1 MPSPSSPRCMSS
13 HCVWEARV
21 MSDMHMGND
30 AREHLRAACRLRLCS
45 TCARTLLN
53 RWHAIL
59 GTAISTRPPTL
70 CEAVFTGIQVGPAV
84 LVHSRGANAVARS
97 LLILVSL
104 SAPLAGAARH
114 RGGGWRAPR
123 ERRPSTRILRAA
135 RSMRISLPR
144 LGGRS
149 YRSVQDPAGTPCC
162 GWVDP
167 VRSYT

>member
-1 MPSPSSPRCMSS
+1 
-13 HCVWEARV
+13 

-97 LLILVSL
+97 LLIPRFAQR
-104 SAPLAGAARH
+104 APSGGRPSPRRGLAGTSGEAALH
-114 RGGGWRAPR
+114 AHPSSSSLDAYFSPSPRGTFVQ
-123 ERRPSTRILRAA
+123 ERPGPSWDAML
-135 RSMRISLPR
+135 R
-144 LGGRS
+144 LGGSRPLLYVICIS
-149 YRSVQDPAGTPCC
+149 AVLSCGGRPAGGT
-162 GWVDP
+162 
-167 VRSYT
+167 